1 MEHTFSEVSFA
12 AWLSRMAVLSGRVR
26 AGRTQRHLA
35 ASHAGSAERFAFVRA
50 TALSGPV
57 SRAMQVNAIFK
68 DLAIITKDQGMM
80 LGSFGPTGW
89 TAAVCRRRARPRS
102 THRPRSARARAAALS
117 SCLRS
122 LGWQPGCGE

>member
-12 AWLSRMAVLSGRVR
+12 ALLSRIAVLSGRVR
-26 AGRTQRHLA
+26 AGRTQRHWA

-50 TALSGPV
+50 TALSGRV

-80 LGSFGPTGW
+80 LGSTQR
-89 TAAVCRRRARPRS
+89 TRCCRRRAR
-102 THRPRSARARAAALS
+102 
-117 SCLRS
+117 
-122 LGWQPGCGE
+122 G